1 MAYYQKKTSDDI
13 ATVSTSSASGYNAK
27 VVNVGK
33 IKNSGFEFMV
43 DAYPVKTKAF
53 TWNTTLNFAYNKS
66 KVEYLGEGVDR
77 ISIKGAQSRNGNV

>member
-1 MAYYQKKTSDDI
+1 
-13 ATVSTSSASGYNAK
+13 
-27 VVNVGK
+27 
-33 IKNSGFEFMV
+33 MV

-77 ISIKGAQSRNGNV
+77 ISIKGAQSRNGNVYIYNIVGSAYGEIVCNKY